1 MYKFDPLSSLTVYD
15 LARLIAALDVKIGE
29 HTYENLPEDL
39 RKHFRPVEKSQK
51 EPT

>member
-29 HTYENLPEDL
+29 RTYENLPEDL